1 MLHAEDRWARK
12 VSGTKCASLT
22 RWLLYKG
29 ADHFVFSTVDAGD
42 FLSEFWGIG
51 QLQRFEPLLII
62 VWLEWGASLKCFFGS
77 ELSSHDTAGNW
88 LKFSRRRARWLV
100 EGIPEWDAKAF
111 VSLAEFFPEICSDEE
126 VCLEKWIMEDRR
138 KLWGASVVTWCLRTY
153 IGLRPYMVKV
163 YIKERINDQ
172 ITICAGG
179 EVTGNTTCLGV
190 PQRKTLLT

>member
-29 ADHFVFSTVDAGD
+29 ADHFIFSTVDAGD

-51 QLQRFEPLLII
+51 QLLRFEPLLII
-62 VWLEWGASLKCFFGS
+62 VWLVWGASLKCFFGS

-88 LKFSRRRARWLV
+88 LRFSRRRARWLV

-111 VSLAEFFPEICSDEE
+111 VSPSGVFPWNLQWWRGLPGKVNHGGSTKALRYLGSYVMSPDIYWFETIYGKS
-126 VCLEKWIMEDRR
+126 LHKRTNQRSNHYMRR
-138 KLWGASVVTWCLRTY
+138 
-153 IGLRPYMVKV
+153 
-163 YIKERINDQ
+163 
-172 ITICAGG
+172 GG
-179 EVTGNTTCLGV
+179 GH
-190 PQRKTLLT
+190 R